1 LNFNVLKTKTN
12 KNMRKFASLLTVL
25 MLLCT
30 VAFAQTR
37 TVKGIIRDDKGEPIP
52 FATVSEAGTKN
63 ATTAD
68 ADGAFLI
75 KIRDG
80 AKLTV
85 TATGFNSTTA
95 TPGEGD
101 LAVELTKKA
110 GDLQEVVVTTALGVR
125 KQPRELGYSTAKV
138 TNKEFT
144 QANAV
149 NVQNGL
155 TGKVSGLNVA
165 TTNNGV
171 FSDTR
176 ITLRGIRSLTG
187 NNQPLLVL
195 DGSPV
200 ALGQLNNLNPNDIE
214 DITILKGASAAAL
227 YGPDGVNGVI
237 FVKTKRGTRSGAPMV
252 QVSHATQFESV
263 LFLPDFQKQFGSG
276 SSVNPVTGVGVYD
289 PIENQQYGDPYDGT
303 MRPIGKELPDG
314 SIVTVPYS
322 YKKNGR
328 RNFFETG
335 VTLQNAISYSA
346 RDFYLSAQDVDI
358 KGTLDGDKNRRTTF
372 RFNAGK
378 EYGRLKANFNVAYT
392 RGQYEVAGVSPYW
405 EVFNTPGHIDLGVY
419 KDWRNDVKAS
429 PNHYFNEYYQN
440 PYFIK
445 DRSRNRGNSDDI
457 FAQTEL
463 VFRANSWLTLTYRAS
478 TTMVSSDFKNT
489 TEAFTF
495 SDYAK
500 NVTHKYNA
508 SNDLFASVS
517 DGTSRSNRITSDFF
531 ITGQKTFGDFSVDG
545 LLGHSYRQTTAK
557 GISVSGG
564 NLVIPTLYNLSSKT
578 GEPGAAESNSKT
590 RLIGAFGKVA
600 VGYKNW
606 AFLEF
611 TGRNDWDSRLPQGAL
626 SFFYPGGSA
635 SIVLSDAVAA
645 IKNSNVISY
654 LKLRGSVSKSGNVN
668 LGVYSL
674 EATYAVAGGFPYGSL
689 PGYTGS
695 SVVNNPA
702 IKPEFVVSKEAG
714 FELSLFKNRVNLEVT
729 GYLQDNSNQILD
741 IQVSRATGFTQAKVN
756 AADFENKG
764 LEFDLRLTPA
774 LDLGD
779 FRIDLKANL
788 SLLDS
793 KVNSV
798 YQGLD
803 EIGIGNGNFAIVGQP
818 AFMFKLTDYRRD
830 SLGRIIVDR
839 VTGYPALDPNI
850 KMFGRTM
857 PKTIIGIN
865 PTFSWKNLALSVT
878 ADYRGGHQVYHGIGP
893 DMDFTGSS
901 ARSGSNSRQRF
912 IVPNSVYDD
921 GTGKYV
927 VNTDVAVANGGYG
940 FYEATNTNRGVNS
953 NYISSAAAWKI
964 REIALSYDLPT
975 NLLNKTKVIKGAT
988 IALTA
993 RNMFTFLPES
1003 NQWTDP
1009 EFANT
1014 TGNAM
1019 GVNNNSILPPNRIY
1033 GFNVNLT
1040 F

>member
-1 LNFNVLKTKTN
+1 
-12 KNMRKFASLLTVL
+12 MRKLASLLGVL
-25 MLLCT
+25 LVLCT
-30 VAFAQTR
+30 VAIAQTR
-37 TVKGIIRDDKGEPIP
+37 NVNGVVRDERGEPVP
-52 FATVSEAGTKN
+52 FATISDASSKL

-68 ADGAFLI
+68 ANGAFTI
-75 KIRDG
+75 KVANG
-80 AKLTV
+80 AKLTIS
-85 TATGFNSTTA
+85 ATGFDPSVVTV
-95 TPGEGD
+95 GVGD
-101 LAVELTKKA
+101 LDVTLAKKE
-110 GDLQEVVVTTALGVR
+110 GELQEVVITTALGVR

-144 QANAV
+144 QASAV
-149 NVQNGL
+149 NVQQGL
-155 TGKVSGLNVA
+155 TGKVSGLNIA

-187 NNQPLLVL
+187 NNQPMLVL

-214 DITILKGASAAAL
+214 DITILKGASAASL

-237 FVKTKRGTRSGAPMV
+237 FVKTKRGTRTGAPMV
-252 QVSHATQFESV
+252 QVSNSTQFESV
-263 LFLPDFQKQFGSG
+263 LFMPDFQKQFGSG
-276 SSVNPVTGVGVYD
+276 SSVDPVTGVGVFD
-289 PIENQQYGDPYDGT
+289 PVENQQYGDPYDGS
-303 MRPIGKELPDG
+303 MREIGKPLPDG
-314 SIVTVPYS
+314 SYVTVPYT

-335 VTLQNAISYSA
+335 LTIQNAISYSA
-346 RDFYLSAQDVDI
+346 KDFYLSAQDVDI
-358 KGTLDGDKNRRTTF
+358 KGTLGGDKNRRTTF
-372 RFNAGK
+372 RFNSGK
-378 EYGRLKANFNVAYT
+378 EYGRLKANFNVSYT

-405 EVFNTPGHIDLGVY
+405 EVFNTPGHIDLGEY
-419 KDWRNDVKAS
+419 KDWRNDPKAS
-429 PNHYFNEYYQN
+429 PNHYFNEYYHN

-445 DRSRNRGNSDDI
+445 DRTRNRGNSDDI
-457 FAQTEL
+457 FAQAEL
-463 VFRANSWLTLTYRAS
+463 VFKATNWLSFTYRAS
-478 TTMVSSDFKNT
+478 TTMVSSDYKNST
-489 TEAFTF
+489 MAFVF

-508 SNDLFASVS
+508 SNDLPASVS

-531 ITGQKTFGDFSVDG
+531 ITAQRSFGNFSVDA
-545 LLGHSYRQTTAK
+545 LVGHSFRQTTGK
-557 GISVSGG
+557 SIGVSGG
-564 NLVIPTLYNLSSKT
+564 NLIIPTLYNLSSKT
-578 GEPGAAESNSKT
+578 GEPGAGESNSKT
-590 RLIGAFGKVA
+590 RLIGALGKVS

-611 TGRNDWDSRLPQGAL
+611 TGRNDWDSRLPQGGL

-635 SIVLSDAVAA
+635 SVVLSDAIDA
-645 IKNSNVISY
+645 IKNSDVISY

-674 EATYAVAGGFPYGSL
+674 EATYGVAGGFPYGSL
-689 PGYTGS
+689 PGYVAS

-714 FELSLFKNRVNLEVT
+714 FELSLFKNRVNFEFT
-729 GYLQDNSNQILD
+729 AYLQDNSNQILD
-741 IQVSRATGFTQAKVN
+741 IQVSRATGYTQAKVN
-756 AADFENKG
+756 AADFDNKG

-779 FRIDLKANL
+779 FRIDLKTNL

-793 KVNSV
+793 KVKSV

-803 EIGIGNGNFAIVGQP
+803 EIGIGNGNYAIVGYP
-818 AFMFKLTDYRRD
+818 AYMFKLTDYKRD
-830 SLGRIIVDR
+830 DQGRVIVDR
-839 VTGYPALDPNI
+839 LTGYPSLDPAL
-850 KMFGRTM
+850 KLFGRTM
-857 PKTIIGIN
+857 PTTIFGVT
-865 PTFSWKNLALSVT
+865 PTFSWKSLSFTLT

-927 VNTDVAVANGGYG
+927 VNTDVMVANGGYG

-953 NYISSAAAWKI
+953 NYLSSAAAWKI
-964 REIALSYDLPT
+964 REMALSYDMPAS
-975 NLLNKTKVIKGAT
+975 LLSKTKVIKAAN

-993 RNMFTFLPES
+993 RNMFTFLPKS

-1019 GVNNNSILPPNRIY
+1019 GVNNSNILPPNRIC
-1033 GFNVNLT
+1033 GFNINLT